1 MSKHLYRVSE
11 VGEQCSLGRTKTY
24 DLINRGVIRAVRVD
38 GALRVPHDAIEEFI
52 TGLQPATLR
61 PDQAA

>member
-11 VGEQCSLGRTKTY
+11 VSEQCSLGRTKTY

-38 GALRVPHDAIEEFI
+38 GAFGCHTMPSTSSSTTWSRRL
-52 TGLQPATLR
+52 
-61 PDQAA
+61 